1 MKYKNY
7 VKLVCKMVNF
17 KGEGI
22 FVLFNF
28 FLGSELMNI

>member
-7 VKLVCKMVNF
+7 FKLVCKMVNF

-22 FVLFNF
+22 FVLFNVRGI
-28 FLGSELMNI
+28 LL